1 MDTLTF
7 PLFNFLLVTGIPY
20 LLRLT
25 GAAAGRAAAL
35 AVPGLAL
42 FTFLLTTGLA
52 NMCGFP
58 LGPCIGISFPPL
70 TSVSVTR
77 YAPGY
82 AFPGGPFVAKML
94 TRGAIST
101 RGKRVCPAGGSP
113 GVAPPLVPGRAW
125 VDIMD
130 VVRTATPNP
139 TAKLPGQ

>member
-25 GAAAGRAAAL
+25 GAAAGRAAAAL
-35 AVPGLAL
+35 AIPGFAL
-42 FTFLLTTGLA
+42 FTLLLTTGLA

-58 LGPCIGISFPPL
+58 LGPCLGISFPPL

-82 AFPGGPFVAKML
+82 AFLGGL
-94 TRGAIST
+94 
-101 RGKRVCPAGGSP
+101 
-113 GVAPPLVPGRAW
+113 L
-125 VDIMD
+125 
-130 VVRTATPNP
+130 
-139 TAKLPGQ
+139 